1 MEDITN
7 YRALIILYD
16 FSDQTPS
23 SASKKRVKHSKFGK
37 PDCKNQND
45 DDEIMK
51 GKVHISVVD
60 ETTEISPVNTIKDQ
74 LSSAVPMLLFSGGKK
89 MQGTK
94 RKRSRSISPES
105 PQRVLNLPDLTEQ
118 RTEGSDMKKSN
129 RNDTNHEEVI
139 EQGKTMNSSQTFPL
153 YSPTEITSVQT
164 EDNSPSD
171 TMDQDFNTSPV
182 TKVTFSPES
191 EHGGIL
197 PIKTSS
203 KTVQKHSKK
212 KRIKRNSHDKLPTK
226 REDQVEA
233 KYVFLTLFFDVV
245 SIRNYKTHRLYERV
259 NIFFSLD

>member
-1 MEDITN
+1 
-7 YRALIILYD
+7 
-16 FSDQTPS
+16 
-23 SASKKRVKHSKFGK
+23 
-37 PDCKNQND
+37 
-45 DDEIMK
+45 MK

-118 RTEGSDMKKSN
+118 RTEGSNMKKSN
-129 RNDTNHEEVI
+129 RNDTNDEEVI

-233 KYVFLTLFFDVV
+233 KYVFLTLFLEIIKHIGCMNV
-245 SIRNYKTHRLYERV
+245 SIFSSRWISYQRRKTRPHHVHQLTSLQIMPQKQSMKRPSRV
-259 NIFFSLD
+259 I